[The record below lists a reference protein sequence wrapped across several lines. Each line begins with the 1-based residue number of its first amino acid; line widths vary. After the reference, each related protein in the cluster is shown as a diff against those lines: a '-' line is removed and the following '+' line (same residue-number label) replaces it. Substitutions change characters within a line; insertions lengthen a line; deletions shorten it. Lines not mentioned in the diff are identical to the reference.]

1 MVIGV
6 VVVAALALVAI
17 AWILIPIFRGKR
29 AEAGDGAA
37 AQEAGARKR
46 AALDALVEIEEE
58 LEIGKLSLDDFE
70 LLRSEYEREALRAL
84 KELDALAGGDSLEEE
99 IATMRR
105 QMTCPNCGA
114 LRRPG
119 EACSKCDAPA

>member
-1 MVIGV
+1 VVIGV
-6 VVVAALALVAI
+6 VIVATLALVAI
-17 AWILIPIFRGKR
+17 AWILVPVLRGR
-29 AEAGDGAA
+29 RTHTNDATASH
-37 AQEAGARKR
+37 EAGARKR

-58 LEIGKLSLDDFE
+58 LEIGKLSPDDFVV
-70 LLRSEYEREALRAL
+70 LRSEYEREALRAL

-99 IATMRR
+99 IAAMRR
-105 QMTCPNCGA
+105 QMMCPNCGA

>member
-1 MVIGV
+1 M
-6 VVVAALALVAI
+6 VAALALVAI

-29 AEAGDGAA
+29 AETSDGVA

-114 LRRPG
+114 VRLPG